1 MIALLRT
8 LILNEERQS
17 NISIFVN
24 FAWST
29 RSLFVKSL
37 ALAIDSA
44 KHSFAKGSAM
54 SQADA
59 IPHKAI
65 YVVQNTHDAARDS
78 CEVSSMS
85 LNPLVLLAQYVMA
98 PSKSHIQHLAYTPRL
113 DLTSR

>member
-1 MIALLRT
+1 MIALLRA

-17 NISIFVN
+17 NIIFVK

-29 RSLFVKSL
+29 RSLFVKSP

-78 CEVSSMS
+78 CEVSTMS
-85 LNPLVLLAQYVMA
+85 LNPLVLLAQHVTA
-98 PSKSHIQHLAYTPRL
+98 PSKSHIQHLVYAPRLGLTPR
-113 DLTSR
+113 